1 MENLVLYRKELL
13 KGNTET
19 ILLSVLSAQP
29 MYGYQLVKEI
39 SIKSSGYLKFKE
51 GTLYPALH
59 RLEKEKFLIG
69 YWHLSKTRQK
79 RRYYRIT
86 DLGQKRLVSMLSE
99 WNEFSQ
105 AINLI
110 AQPKLIRHS

>member
-1 MENLVLYRKELL
+1 MERLVLNRKELL
-13 KGNTET
+13 KGSTET
-19 ILLSVLSAQP
+19 VLLSVLSGQP

-39 SIKSSGYLKFKE
+39 SEKSSGYLKFKE

-59 RLEKEKFLIG
+59 RLEKDNCLNG
-69 YWHLSKTRQK
+69 YWDMSKNGQK
-79 RRYYRIT
+79 RRYYKIT
-86 DLGQKRLVSMLSE
+86 SLGESRLSSMLSE

-110 AQPKLIRHS
+110 AQPKLVQPN

>member
-1 MENLVLYRKELL
+1 MLYRKELL
-13 KGNTET
+13 KGSTET
-19 ILLSVLSAQP
+19 ILLSVLSVQP

-39 SIKSSGYLKFKE
+39 SGKSSGYLNFKE

-59 RLEKEKFLIG
+59 RLEKDKYLTG
-69 YWHLSKTRQK
+69 YWDTSKNGQK
-79 RRYYRIT
+79 RRYYKIT
-86 DLGQKRLVSMLSE
+86 ALGQRRLVSMLSE

-110 AQPKLIRHS
+110 AQPQLFKPN

>member
-1 MENLVLYRKELL
+1 MEKFVLYRKELL
-13 KGNTET
+13 KGSTET
-19 ILLSVLSAQP
+19 ILLSVLSVQP

-39 SIKSSGYLKFKE
+39 SGKSSGYLNFKE

-59 RLEKEKFLIG
+59 RLEKDKYLTG
-69 YWHLSKTRQK
+69 YWDTSKNGQK
-79 RRYYRIT
+79 RRYYKIT
-86 DLGQKRLVSMLSE
+86 ALGQRRLVSMISE

-110 AQPKLIRHS
+110 AQPQLVKTN

>member
-1 MENLVLYRKELL
+1 MEKFVLYRKELL
-13 KGNTET
+13 KGSTET
-19 ILLSVLSAQP
+19 ILLSVLSVQP

-39 SIKSSGYLKFKE
+39 SGKSSGYLNFKE

-59 RLEKEKFLIG
+59 RLEKDKYLTG
-69 YWHLSKTRQK
+69 YWDTSKNGQK
-79 RRYYRIT
+79 RRYYKIT
-86 DLGQKRLVSMLSE
+86 ALGQRRLVSMLSE

-110 AQPKLIRHS
+110 AQPQLVKTN

>member
-1 MENLVLYRKELL
+1 MEKFVLYRKELL
-13 KGNTET
+13 KGSTET
-19 ILLSVLSAQP
+19 ILLSVLSVQP

-39 SIKSSGYLKFKE
+39 SGKSSGYLNFKE

-59 RLEKEKFLIG
+59 RLEKDKYLTG
-69 YWHLSKTRQK
+69 YWDTSKNGQK
-79 RRYYRIT
+79 RRYYKIT
-86 DLGQKRLVSMLSE
+86 ALGQRSLVSMLSE

-110 AQPKLIRHS
+110 AQPQLVKTN

>member
-1 MENLVLYRKELL
+1 MEKFVLYRKELL
-13 KGNTET
+13 KGSTET
-19 ILLSVLSAQP
+19 ILLSVLSVQP

-39 SIKSSGYLKFKE
+39 SGKSSGYLNFKE

-59 RLEKEKFLIG
+59 RLEKDKYLTG
-69 YWHLSKTRQK
+69 YWDTSKNGQK
-79 RRYYRIT
+79 RRYYKIT
-86 DLGQKRLVSMLSE
+86 ALGQRRLVSMLSE

-110 AQPKLIRHS
+110 AQPQLFKPN

>member
-1 MENLVLYRKELL
+1 MEKFVLYRKELL
-13 KGNTET
+13 KGSTET
-19 ILLSVLSAQP
+19 ILLSVLSVQP

-39 SIKSSGYLKFKE
+39 SGKSSGYLNFKE

-59 RLEKEKFLIG
+59 RLEKDKYLTG
-69 YWHLSKTRQK
+69 YWDTSKNSQK
-79 RRYYRIT
+79 RRYYKIT
-86 DLGQKRLVSMLSE
+86 ALGQRRLVSMLSE

-110 AQPKLIRHS
+110 AQPQLVKTN

>member
-1 MENLVLYRKELL
+1 MEKFVLYRKELL
-13 KGNTET
+13 KGSTET
-19 ILLSVLSAQP
+19 ILLSVLSVQP

-39 SIKSSGYLKFKE
+39 SGKSSGYLNFKE

-59 RLEKEKFLIG
+59 RLEKDKYLTG
-69 YWHLSKTRQK
+69 YWDTSKNGQK
-79 RRYYRIT
+79 RRYYKIT
-86 DLGQKRLVSMLSE
+86 ALGQRRLVSMISE

-110 AQPKLIRHS
+110 AQPQLFKPN